1 MECKHFLKNIVAELP
16 SDIEERQ
23 KKLDNNQKWPTASSK
38 ELKKKSY
45 SCF

>member
-1 MECKHFLKNIVAELP
+1 MAELP

-38 ELKKKSY
+38 ELKKKAIAA
-45 SCF
+45 FDK